1 MIGPMNLDP
10 DTCYAALCSRDAR
23 FDGRFFTA
31 VRSTGVFCRPVCP
44 ALTPKRANCTFVA
57 SAAAA
62 IEMGYR
68 PCLRCRPETAPG
80 SPAWRGTSSTV
91 ARALRLIEDGAL
103 DTGSVEDLAAR
114 LGLGARQLRR
124 LFIDQVGAA
133 PKTVAQT
140 RRLLLAKKLIGET
153 ALPLTEIA
161 FASGF
166 ASQRRF
172 NDAFVRLYGRPP
184 RALRRG
190 DAAMPEAALLQ
201 GAPEVTLR
209 LPFRPPYD
217 WPGVIG
223 LLTNDAVAG
232 MEVATADGYARTIR
246 MGSTLGI
253 LSVRPD
259 QGGRHLLTGFR
270 LSSTDGLAGCV
281 ARTRRL
287 FDLDADPE
295 AIAAR
300 LKSDRLLAATVAARP
315 GIRIPGSWDV
325 FELAVRAV
333 LSQRVSVAAARTF
346 TRRLVAACGAPL
358 PRALVTDGLHLTFP
372 DPLAVATTDLVAAGI
387 HSGRIEILKR
397 LADLFIEGRIASDG
411 RTRPEEIH
419 ERLLAIQGIGPW
431 TANLVAMRALGDPDA
446 FPAGDLGLLR
456 AARRRTRRKIS
467 PRQLEKRAETWRPW
481 RAYAA
486 VYLWASL
493 GQQE

>member
-44 ALTPKRANCTFVA
+44 ALTPKRVNCTFVA

-68 PCLRCRPETAPG
+68 PCLRCRPEAAPG
-80 SPAWRGTSSTV
+80 SPAWRGTSNTV

-103 DTGSVEDLAAR
+103 DEGSVEELAAR
-114 LGLGARQLRR
+114 LGVGGRHLRR
-124 LFIDQVGAA
+124 LFVDQVGAA

-140 RRLLLAKKLIGET
+140 RRLLLAKKLLGET
-153 ALPLTEIA
+153 AMPLTEIA
-161 FASGF
+161 LASGF

-184 RALRRG
+184 RALRRADVASPG
-190 DAAMPEAALLQ
+190 PATVP
-201 GAPEVTLR
+201 GSGEVTLR

-217 WPGVIG
+217 WPWVIR
-223 LLTNDAVAG
+223 LLGNDAVAG
-232 MEVATADGYARTIR
+232 MEVVSAEGYARTIR
-246 MGSTLGI
+246 LGGTLGT
-253 LSVRPD
+253 LGVRPD
-259 QGGRHLLTGFR
+259 QGGRHLLAGIRLADTGA
-270 LSSTDGLAGCV
+270 LAAAV

-295 AIAAR
+295 AISQHLGR
-300 LKSDRLLAATVAARP
+300 DRLLAATVAARP
-315 GIRIPGSWDV
+315 GIRIPGAWDV

-346 TRRLVAACGAPL
+346 ARRLVAACGAPL
-358 PRALVTDGLHLTFP
+358 PRGLGTDGLHLTFP
-372 DPLAVATTDLVAAGI
+372 DPLAVAAADLAGAGI
-387 HSGRIEILKR
+387 PINKAGPIR
-397 LADLFIEGRIASDG
+397 LLAEAFAGGGLDPEGGADSQEVL
-411 RTRPEEIH
+411 
-419 ERLLAIQGIGPW
+419 ERLLAIHGIGPW
-431 TANLVAMRALGDPDA
+431 TVNLVAMRALGDPDA
-446 FPAGDLGLLR
+446 FPAGDLGLLQ
-456 AARRRTRRKIS
+456 AARRKGRRRITG
-467 PRQLEKRAETWRPW
+467 RQLEKRAEKWRPW
-481 RAYAA
+481 RAYGALH
-486 VYLWASL
+486 LWASL